1 MSDFRGARGSNTGD
15 DFHELWAARHAIRLL
30 DDRDPLQALTVEG
43 IAPSD
48 EAGSSPSTWD
58 GVDCALYEGGGNAK
72 EADRILLE
80 QLKYSAANPRSSWT
94 VARMV
99 SGDKREDSVLN
110 RLAKAWAGIQALEPK
125 GTVEVSLVTN
135 QPIAAELKTVTAK
148 LATGCVSAPRKRP
161 GKDEPD
167 ERKMAF
173 AAGLSK
179 SVLPEFA
186 KALRFNGGA
195 GSRFAIE
202 KKLLA
207 DISGWTD
214 LELQAPVSNLRQFI
228 RQRMRPEFAGELIT
242 KESVLLELGVST
254 MGALFPCPPVLERVD
269 APVPRSSVADI
280 ATEIAAGKQ
289 RVCLHGPG
297 GVGKTTALQQI
308 EAMLPPHS
316 IMVTYDCYGGGTYLD
331 AATLRHRHV
340 DAFLQLSNELATRLR
355 LPILLS
361 RHQLSDPPRLFSNR
375 LGHAAQAHASEYPD
389 ALIVIAVDAADNA
402 VTAATTRKPPEA
414 CFVHDFLELGDLPP
428 NVRFIVTART
438 GRLAELALP
447 SSYSLSE
454 IEPFTRGETEI
465 NVQRKWA
472 ATDDW
477 IDAFHR
483 LTMGVPRVQAY
494 AMDLGDAPPEKAIDR
509 LLPAGRSLDQVFREQ
524 FERALGKSGIATDLP
539 RFCAGLIALAR
550 PVPIEDLSA
559 IIRIQVPALI
569 DICTDMAPAIRLT
582 ENTVAFADEDFEHFV
597 REAGESMLSE
607 VTQNAADWLM
617 SRCGSDSYAAQH
629 VAGLLA
635 ASGLGNKLLD
645 LVEHEPS
652 PAAID
657 DPVKRREAELTRLR
671 LAISFC
677 RKAGDSE
684 RALRFVLIGG
694 EGLKTERA
702 LRALLSNNPDL
713 AVRFAADTAGR
724 LVLTDPKQ
732 IGYHGAF
739 LLHKQ
744 VIDSL
749 NGDRI
754 SLHEGQRL
762 IEAWMAARKAL
773 IQKAQ
778 HCDWRLEVA
787 DVAASIETALR
798 SNGPESALQS
808 LWKWKP
814 KRVRLLVARCLI
826 PRLISQDGSGLLQGI
841 LDTRHLKPWEELF
854 VLVPLVVS
862 GAPLDTKRL
871 TSSLRAFCKRWMLSP
886 KRQGARSLLE
896 SLWSWMMD
904 VAMTSCE
911 LLAADPLS
919 ATAVDGFLDVVLLP
933 DNRRIDKV
941 HISNTSH
948 MDLLLRAHALRAA
961 RTGGKLKP
969 DDLYESRPE
978 PAEKKERGRDT
989 HHQAEADRKLNELTN
1004 MLYPVYAATAIAM
1017 SGKNDDTIANVL
1029 EQATRHK
1036 ESNTWRLARD
1046 HSASALAM
1054 AAARGA
1060 LLLVGRKLDAEFVL
1074 RIAKR
1079 IHGRWGASDLQPDIE
1094 FAERMMLRPELQTA
1108 LVVDIDTAASV
1119 MRTQRIGARDKSQ
1132 ALLTYSRLL
1141 LPFSP
1146 DDANAVFHDA
1156 IEAASQLDREIV
1168 AQLRLLGQL
1177 FKRGTGDVE
1186 DRRVAARDL
1195 CEVLVDAA
1203 VRLDGDE
1210 NLPWKEVMET
1220 VAALDLPLAL
1230 ANTAKWQDANLAD
1243 FSQTLAPVLNS
1254 GLTQGTLDPAAAMAL
1269 ELMLHGN
1276 HAIADAAVGHV
1287 ANCVNS
1293 GSYLE
1298 EAAWNALVR
1307 HNERDNSKLLN
1318 SRGMAKWSG
1327 QWSRALRERQAF
1339 LESLEETASSL
1350 PVITK
1355 VTTTECEV
1363 RSTTTW
1369 TRENLLN
1376 GEDFAN
1382 ALKSALQTARTADR
1396 YVSLSDL
1403 IATAAERVE
1412 IRDRLAFLK
1421 VLRDL
1426 KVRDGASVVETMLLV
1441 LDRWNTPAIRRWAA
1455 SELPEVIV
1463 ERLPDF
1469 ARYIGHSETSLPK
1482 ALKWT
1487 GLAPDGAANLLLRGV
1502 EQHGQMFDGEQVF
1515 ALAGLIAGHLDPHS
1529 SSVIGV
1535 WYANRLAERVSPE
1548 DRDQIWQPRDVPLN
1562 VPASVARFLYACL
1575 GDYDVRVRWRAAH
1588 GIRRLARLDAVEEL
1602 KALIDE
1608 YGRRD
1613 ESIFRSSRLDFFW
1626 IAARL
1631 WFVIAWD
1638 RIAAELPQIGA
1649 QAGALLL
1656 AIALD
1661 QTFPHLLL
1669 VSFAR
1674 DACLKLVDAGA
1685 LALDPSQIEQLN
1697 AIGRSAL
1704 IPLPGTSRRLSR
1716 VRNGSGEPERR
1727 FQFDPMDT
1735 VPYWYDPMLD
1745 SFANVSQ
1752 DLLLTTAENWII
1764 DRWGYPG
1771 EIRSYEAERQQGRIS
1786 SHDWA
1791 LTRND
1796 HGASPT
1802 LERLSTH
1809 LEWHALWCS
1818 LGELLQTKPLAEG
1831 EHSDWSSLPNRVE
1844 RQMLT
1849 QPPCWSTD
1857 LLGPVPLRA
1866 DFWRKSEESLA
1877 VWVEQVSELSMRGEL
1892 IATDCPGQILVG
1904 GEWRLVNADRV
1915 ETRSISSALVKKEL
1929 GGSLVRAIQTME
1941 STWDYSIPTESE
1953 DAYDGDDGD
1962 DGDYQM
1968 IPCLSRP
1975 YSDGGIDSHD
1985 PLRGNATLVDWMP
1998 ASWIIGE
2005 YGLECDPDG
2014 GNAWSLPGQAAM
2026 FRYEVWGDRESD
2038 EDHYQSYPS
2047 SSGCR
2052 LLTERNQL
2060 IALLQREGLELVIV
2074 VEVRREGRSSR
2085 RGYDSEEQNPE
2096 ATYARVYRLDGEGQ
2110 LYTAEGRIG
2119 SWESDCPSA

>member
-48 EAGSSPSTWD
+48 EVGSSPSTWD
-58 GVDCALYEGGGNAK
+58 GVDCALYEGGGDAK

-135 QPIAAELKTVTAK
+135 QPIAAELIAVTAK
-148 LATGCVSAPRKRP
+148 LATGSVSAPRKRP

-179 SVLPEFA
+179 SVLPKFA
-186 KALRFNGGA
+186 KTLRFNGGA

-269 APVPRSSVADI
+269 TPVPRSSVADI
-280 ATEIAAGKQ
+280 ASEIAAGKQ

-308 EAMLPPHS
+308 EALLPPHS
-316 IMVTYDCYGGGTYLD
+316 IMVTYDCYGAGTYLD

-414 CFVHDFLELGDLPP
+414 CFVHDFLQLGDLPP

-447 SSYSLSE
+447 SSYKRAE
-454 IEPFTRGETEI
+454 IQPFTRQETEI
-465 NVQRKWA
+465 NVRRKWA

-494 AMDLGDAPPEKAIDR
+494 AMDLGDAPPDKAIDR

-524 FERALGKSGIATDLP
+524 FERALGKNGIATDLP

-550 PVPIEDLSA
+550 PVPIEDLSK
-559 IIRIQVPALI
+559 IIGIPVPALI

-582 ENTVAFADEDFEHFV
+582 GNTVGFADEDFEHFV
-597 REAGESMLSE
+597 REAGEAMLSE
-607 VTQNAADWLM
+607 VTQSAADWLL
-617 SRCGSDSYAAQH
+617 SRCESDSYAAQH
-629 VAGLLA
+629 VAGVLA

-645 LVEHEPS
+645 LVEREPS

-677 RKAGDSE
+677 RGAGDSE

-702 LRALLSNNPDL
+702 LRTLLSNNPDL

-749 NGDRI
+749 NGDQI

-762 IEAWMAARKAL
+762 IEAWMAVRKAH
-773 IQKAQ
+773 IQNTE
-778 HCDWRLEVA
+778 HCDWRLEVT
-787 DVAASIETALR
+787 DVAASVEAALR

-814 KRVRLLVARCLI
+814 KRVRLLVARYLI
-826 PRLISQDGSGLLQGI
+826 PRLIAQDGLGLLEGI
-841 LDTRHLKPWEELF
+841 LDTHHLKPWEELF
-854 VLVPLVVS
+854 VLVPLAVS
-862 GAPLDTKRL
+862 GAPLDNKRL
-871 TSSLRAFCKRWMLSP
+871 AGSLRAFCRRWMLSP
-886 KRQGARSLLE
+886 KRQNARSLLE

-911 LLAADPLS
+911 LLAADPLY
-919 ATAVDGFLDVVLLP
+919 ATDVDGFLDVVLLP
-933 DNRRIDKV
+933 ENRRVDKV
-941 HISNTSH
+941 HTSNTRH

-961 RTGGKLKP
+961 RTGEKLKP
-969 DDLYESRPE
+969 DDLYETRPE
-978 PAEKKERGRDT
+978 PAEKKDRRDT
-989 HHQAEADRKLNELTN
+989 HYQEKADRKLNELTS
-1004 MLYPVYAATAIAM
+1004 MLYPIYAATAIAM
-1017 SGKNDDTIANVL
+1017 SGKSDDTIANVL

-1036 ESNTWRLARD
+1036 ESSTWRLARD

-1054 AAARGA
+1054 AAARCA
-1060 LLLVGRKLDAEFVL
+1060 LLLVGRKLDPDFVL

-1079 IHGRWGASDLQPDIE
+1079 IHGRWGASDLQPDLE
-1094 FAERMMLRPELQTA
+1094 FAERMMLRPELRTA
-1108 LVVDIDTAASV
+1108 LVLDIDAAASAI
-1119 MRTQRIGARDKSQ
+1119 RTQRIGARDKSQ

-1156 IEAASQLDREIV
+1156 IDADSQLDREIV

-1177 FKRGTGDVE
+1177 FKRVTGDVE
-1186 DRRVAARDL
+1186 DRRVVARDL

-1203 VRLDGDE
+1203 VRLDGDD

-1230 ANTAKWQDANLAD
+1230 ANTARWQDANLVD
-1243 FSQTLAPVLNS
+1243 FSQTLGPVLKS
-1254 GLTQGTLDPAAAMAL
+1254 GLSEGTLDPAAAMAL
-1269 ELMLHGN
+1269 ELMLPGD
-1276 HAIADAAVGHV
+1276 HAIADAALDHV
-1287 ANCVNS
+1287 ADCVSS

-1307 HNERDNSKLLN
+1307 HNERDNSKLLK
-1318 SRGMAKWSG
+1318 SREMAKWSG
-1327 QWSRALRERQAF
+1327 QWSRALRERQEF
-1339 LESLEETASSL
+1339 LESMEETASSL
-1350 PVITK
+1350 PAITK
-1355 VTTTECEV
+1355 VATIRPEV

-1369 TRENLLN
+1369 TRDNLLN
-1376 GEDFAN
+1376 GEYFAN
-1382 ALKSALQTARTADR
+1382 ALTTALQTARTEDR

-1421 VLRDL
+1421 VLRYL
-1426 KVRDGASVVETMLLV
+1426 KVREGASVVEMMLLM
-1441 LDRWNTPAIRRWAA
+1441 LDQWNTPAIRRWAA

-1469 ARYIGHSETSLPK
+1469 ARYIGHGETSLPK

-1487 GLAPDGAANLLLRGV
+1487 GLGNDEVANLLLRGV

-1515 ALAGLIAGHLDPHS
+1515 ALAGLIAEHLDPHP

-1548 DRDQIWQPRDVPLN
+1548 DRDQTWQPQDVPVS

-1588 GIRRLARLDAVEEL
+1588 GIRRLARLDAAEEL

-1613 ESIFRSSRLDFFW
+1613 ESIFRSSHLDFFW
-1626 IAARL
+1626 IAARM

-1638 RIAAELPQIGA
+1638 RIAAERVEIGA
-1649 QAGALLL
+1649 QGGALLL

-1669 VSFAR
+1669 ISFAR
-1674 DACLKLVDAGA
+1674 DACLKLVEGGA
-1685 LALDPSQIEQLN
+1685 FALDPSQMEQLN

-1704 IPLPGTSRRLSR
+1704 TPLPRTSSRPSR
-1716 VRNGSGEPERR
+1716 VRNRSGEPERR

-1752 DLLLTTAENWII
+1752 DLLLTTAETWII

-1771 EIRSYEAERQQGRIS
+1771 EIRSYEAERKQGRIS

-1818 LGELLQTKPLAEG
+1818 LGELLRTEPLAEG
-1831 EHSDWSSLPNRVE
+1831 EHSGWSSLSSRVE

-1849 QPPCWSTD
+1849 QPPCWSAD
-1857 LLGPVPLRA
+1857 LLGPVPLRS

-1877 VWVEQVSELSMRGEL
+1877 VWVEQVSELRMRSEL
-1892 IATDCPGQILVG
+1892 IPTDCPGHILVG
-1904 GEWRLVNADRV
+1904 GEWRLTNADRV
-1915 ETRSISSALVKKEL
+1915 ETLSFSSALVEKAL
-1929 GGSLVRAIQTME
+1929 AGSLIRALQTME
-1941 STWDYSIPTESE
+1941 SSWDYSIPTESE
-1953 DAYDGDDGD
+1953 DSFDGD

-1968 IPCLSRP
+1968 IPWLSRP
-1975 YSDGGIDSHD
+1975 HSDGGVDSQD
-1985 PLRGNATLVDWMP
+1985 PLRGNATLVSWMP
-1998 ASWIIGE
+1998 ANWIIGQC
-2005 YGLECDPDG
+2005 GLERDPDG
-2014 GNAWSLPGQAAM
+2014 GNAWSLPGRAPM
-2026 FRYEVWGDRESD
+2026 FRYDVWGDRETD
-2038 EDHYQSYPS
+2038 ENHYQSNPS

-2060 IALLQREGLELVIV
+2060 RALLQNEGVELVIV

-2085 RGYDSEEQNPE
+2085 RGYDSEEQNPQ
-2096 ATYARVYRLDGEGQ
+2096 ATYARVYRLDGEGR

>member
-1 MSDFRGARGSNTGD
+1 M
-15 DFHELWAARHAIRLL
+15 
-30 DDRDPLQALTVEG
+30 
-43 IAPSD
+43 
-48 EAGSSPSTWD
+48 
-58 GVDCALYEGGGNAK
+58 YEGGGDAK

-110 RLAKAWAGIQALEPK
+110 RLAKAWAGIQALKPK

-135 QPIAAELKTVTAK
+135 QPIAVELKNVTAK
-148 LATGCVSAPRKRP
+148 LTTGSVSAPRKRP

-186 KALRFNGGA
+186 KALRYNGGA

-202 KKLLA
+202 KRLLA
-207 DISGWTD
+207 DMSGWTD
-214 LELQAPVSNLRQFI
+214 LELQAPVSKLRQFI

-254 MGALFPCPPVLERVD
+254 MGALFPCPPVLERID
-269 APVPRSSVADI
+269 APVPRSSVAEI
-280 ATEIAAGKQ
+280 ASEIAAGKQ
-289 RVCLHGPG
+289 RVCLHGAG

-308 EAMLPPHS
+308 EALLPPHS
-316 IMVTYDCYGGGTYLD
+316 IMVTYDCYGAGTYLD
-331 AATLRHRHV
+331 SATLRHRNV
-340 DAFLQLSNELATRLR
+340 DAFLQLSNDLATRLR

-414 CFVHDFLELGDLPP
+414 CFVHDFLQLGDLPP
-428 NVRFIVTART
+428 NVRFVVTART

-447 SSYSLSE
+447 SSYRLAE
-454 IEPFTRGETEI
+454 IEPFTREETEV
-465 NVQRKWA
+465 NVRRKWA

-494 AMDLGDAPPEKAIDR
+494 AMDLGDEPPDKAIDR

-524 FERALGKSGIATDLP
+524 FERAFGKSGIGTDLP

-559 IIRIQVPALI
+559 IIGIQVPALI

-582 ENTVAFADEDFEHFV
+582 ENTVTFADEDFEHFV
-597 REAGESMLSE
+597 REAGESMLNE
-607 VTQNAADWLM
+607 VTRSAADWLM
-617 SRCGSDSYAAQH
+617 SRCESDSYAAQH
-629 VAGLLA
+629 VAALLA
-635 ASGLGNKLLD
+635 ASDLGNKLLD
-645 LVEHEPS
+645 LVEREPS
-652 PAAID
+652 PTAID

-702 LRALLSNNPDL
+702 LRELLSDNPDL

-744 VIDSL
+744 VADSL

-773 IQKAQ
+773 IQNGQ
-778 HCDWRLEVA
+778 HCDWRLKDV
-787 DVAASIETALR
+787 DVAASVETALR
-798 SNGPESALQS
+798 INGPESALQS

-826 PRLISQDGSGLLQGI
+826 PRLIAQDGSGLLQGI
-841 LDTRHLKPWEELF
+841 LDTRHLTPWEELF
-854 VLVPLVVS
+854 VLVPLAVS
-862 GAPLDTKRL
+862 GAPLDTTRL
-871 TSSLRAFCKRWMLSP
+871 AGSLRAFCKRWMSSP
-886 KRQGARSLLE
+886 KRQSARSLLE
-896 SLWSWMMD
+896 GLWSWMMD

-911 LLAADPLS
+911 LLAADLLS

-933 DNRRIDKV
+933 ENRRINKV
-941 HISNTSH
+941 HTSNTHH
-948 MDLLLRAHALRAA
+948 MDLLFRAHALRAA

-969 DDLYESRPE
+969 DDLYVSRPE
-978 PAEKKERGRDT
+978 PAEKKERSRDT
-989 HHQAEADRKLNELTN
+989 YQQEEADRKLNELTN
-1004 MLYPVYAATAIAM
+1004 SLYPIYAAVAIAM
-1017 SGKNDDTIANVL
+1017 SGKKDDTVADVL
-1029 EQATRHK
+1029 EQATRRK
-1036 ESNTWRLARD
+1036 ESDTWRLARD

-1054 AAARGA
+1054 AAARGV

-1079 IHGRWGASDLQPDIE
+1079 IHGRWGTSDLQPDLE

-1108 LVVDIDTAASV
+1108 LVDDIDAAATA
-1119 MRTQRIGARDKSQ
+1119 MRTKRIGARDKSQ

-1156 IEAASQLDREIV
+1156 IEAAGQLDREIV
-1168 AQLRLLGQL
+1168 AQLRVLGQL
-1177 FKRGTGDVE
+1177 FKRGAGGVE
-1186 DRRVAARDL
+1186 DRRVVARNL

-1220 VAALDLPLAL
+1220 VAALDPPLAL
-1230 ANTAKWQDANLAD
+1230 ANTAKWQDANLVD
-1243 FSQTLAPVLNS
+1243 FSQTLAPVLHS

-1276 HAIADAAVGHV
+1276 HAIADAALDHV

-1293 GSYLE
+1293 GFYLE

-1339 LESLEETASSL
+1339 LESLEETGSSL

-1355 VTTTECEV
+1355 VATTEPEV

-1369 TRENLLN
+1369 TRENLLH

-1382 ALKSALQTARTADR
+1382 ALKTALQTARTADR

-1426 KVRDGASVVETMLLV
+1426 KVRDGASVVESMLLM
-1441 LDRWNTPAIRRWAA
+1441 LDRWNTPAIRKWAA

-1487 GLAPDGAANLLLRGV
+1487 GLPPDGAAALLLRGV

-1515 ALAGLIAGHLDPHS
+1515 ALAGLIAEHLDPYS

-1548 DRDQIWQPRDVPLN
+1548 DRDQTWQPQDVPVN
-1562 VPASVARFLYACL
+1562 TPASVARFLYACL

-1588 GIRRLARLDAVEEL
+1588 GIRRLARLGAVEEL
-1602 KALIDE
+1602 KALINE

-1613 ESIFRSSRLDFFW
+1613 ESTFRSSRLDFFW

-1638 RIAAELPQIGA
+1638 RIAAERPEIGA
-1649 QAGALLL
+1649 QVGALLL
-1656 AIALD
+1656 DIALD

-1685 LALDPSQIEQLN
+1685 LVFDPSQIEQLN
-1697 AIGRSAL
+1697 ATGRSAL
-1704 IPLPGTSRRLSR
+1704 RPLTGSSRRPPR
-1716 VRNGSGEPERR
+1716 VRNRSGEPERR

-1752 DLLLTTAENWII
+1752 DLLLTTAETWII

-1771 EIRSYEAERQQGRIS
+1771 EIRSYDAERQQGRIS

-1791 LTRND
+1791 LTRNN
-1796 HGASPT
+1796 HGTSPT
-1802 LERLSTH
+1802 LERLHTH

-1818 LGELLQTKPLAEG
+1818 VGELLRTEPLAKK
-1831 EHSDWSSLPNRVE
+1831 EHSDWSSLPRRVAH
-1844 RQMLT
+1844 QMLT
-1849 QPPCWSTD
+1849 QPPCWSAD
-1857 LLGPVPLRA
+1857 LLGPVPLRS
-1866 DFWRKSEESLA
+1866 DFWRKSNEPLA
-1877 VWVEQVSELSMRGEL
+1877 VWVEQVSELRMRKEL
-1892 IATDCPGQILVG
+1892 IPTDCPGHILVG

-1915 ETRSISSALVKKEL
+1915 ETLSISSALVEREL
-1929 GGSLVRAIQTME
+1929 AGSLVRALQTME
-1941 STWDYSIPTESE
+1941 STWDYTIPTESD
-1953 DAYDGDDGD
+1953 DAYDSD

-1968 IPCLSRP
+1968 IPWLSRP
-1975 YSDGGIDSHD
+1975 YSDGGIDSQD
-1985 PLRGNATLVDWMP
+1985 PLRGNAKLVDWMP

-2005 YGLECDPDG
+2005 YGLQCDPDV

-2060 IALLQREGLELVIV
+2060 RALLQNEGLELVIV
-2074 VEVRREGRSSR
+2074 MEVRREGRSSR
-2085 RGYDSEEQNPE
+2085 RDYDSEEQKPE
-2096 ATYARVYRLDGEGQ
+2096 ATYARVYRLNEEWQ
-2110 LYTAEGRIG
+2110 LYTAEGCIG